1 MRVFFMTGASIG
13 VVGTLAGFML
23 GVLFVENIETIR
35 QFVGWLI
42 GVDMFSSELYYLT
55 EMPAKMDWR
64 EVLQVVFMAL
74 ALSMLATIYP
84 LGVRPKWIRLK
95 PFAMNRTKPDR

>member
-1 MRVFFMTGASIG
+1 MTGASIG
-13 VVGTLAGFML
+13 IVGTLAGFVL
-23 GVLFVENIETIR
+23 GVLFVDNIETIR

-84 LGVRPKWIRLK
+84 AWRAAKWIRLK
-95 PFAMNRTKPDR
+95 LFATNNLLGYE